1 VAVIDDRFELLWITA
16 PLNDNVLYIR
26 VLYHPP
32 VTSKLQYTAAELIQH
47 LQLTIDSTTDSD
59 DLAIIVLSGD
69 FNQLCDASMQAIG
82 LISVI
87 DEPTHQGHKL
97 DKYTLLNHCI
107 LIIKSFNQRFTLPI
121 RLSLLEAITPILLTA
136 INVELLSLI
145 ANLLLS

>member
-16 PLNDNVLYIR
+16 QLNGNVLYIGA
-26 VLYHPP
+26 LYHPP

-47 LQLTIDSTTDSD
+47 LQLTIDCITDSD

-69 FNQLCDASMQAIG
+69 FNQLCDDSLQAMG

-97 DKYTLLNHCI
+97 DRIYT
-107 LIIKSFNQRFTLPI
+107 
-121 RLSLLEAITPILLTA
+121 
-136 INVELLSLI
+136 
-145 ANLLLS
+145 